1 MTRSGHSATG
11 ERVRVLVVSNG
22 YGEDLMGAALGRAL
36 RERGAHVV
44 AYPLVGTG
52 HPYESEG
59 IETLDPR
66 RTLPTAGFGFRTGLR
81 AAWKDLR
88 AGWLSLSW
96 AQRKTLR
103 AQRGRYDAVVAV
115 GDVFCLWMAA
125 AADPGGVLYV
135 PTAKSEYND
144 PHRPFELALVRRLA
158 RVSFPRDEVTAQR
171 FRSAGLPAEYLGNLM
186 MDCLQFRGGSFG
198 IPEGAPVV
206 LLLPGSRADAPANFA
221 SLCQV
226 ARTVAS
232 RRPDVHFLVAVSP
245 TTDPAALAR
254 ACGADLDEDWLIV
267 GELRVRWTRDFAD
280 ALACAWMVVGMAGTA
295 HEQAAGL
302 GKPVVAYPARGGV
315 QFTPKF
321 LRMQARLLADALV
334 AVSGPEEASGWVVR
348 LLEDPE
354 ERHRRGR
361 AGQERMG
368 PPGAAPAMAD
378 RILTL
383 CVPRSVGV
391 SRPTVQL

>member
-1 MTRSGHSATG
+1 M
-11 ERVRVLVVSNG
+11 RVLLVSNG
-22 YGEDLMGAALGRAL
+22 YGEDLMGSALARAL
-36 RERGAHVV
+36 RERGVHVA
-44 AYPLVGTG
+44 AYPLVGIG
-52 HPYESEG
+52 HPYEAEG

-88 AGWLSLSW
+88 AGWLSLTW
-96 AQRKTLR
+96 AQRATLR
-103 AQRGRYDAVVAV
+103 SQRGRYDAVVAV

-125 AADPGGVLYV
+125 AADPCGIVYV

-158 RVSFPRDEVTAQR
+158 RVSFPRDEVTAHR
-171 FRSAGLPAEYLGNLM
+171 FRSAGLPAEYVGNLM
-186 MDCLQFRGGSFG
+186 MDCLQFRGESFG

-206 LLLPGSRADAPANFA
+206 LLLPGSRADAAANFA
-221 SLCQV
+221 SLCRV

-232 RRPDVHFLVAVSP
+232 RHPEVHFLVAVSP
-245 TTDPAALAR
+245 TADPAGLAG
-254 ACGADLDEDWLIV
+254 ACGADLDEEWLV
-267 GELRVRWTRDFAD
+267 LGELRVRWTRAFAD
-280 ALACAWMVVGMAGTA
+280 ALARAWVVLGMAGTA

-302 GKPVVAYPARGGV
+302 GKPVVAYPSPGGV

-334 AVSGPEEASGWVVR
+334 AVSGPAEAAGWVVR

-361 AGQERMG
+361 TGRERMG

-383 CVPRSVGV
+383 CGAPPVGV